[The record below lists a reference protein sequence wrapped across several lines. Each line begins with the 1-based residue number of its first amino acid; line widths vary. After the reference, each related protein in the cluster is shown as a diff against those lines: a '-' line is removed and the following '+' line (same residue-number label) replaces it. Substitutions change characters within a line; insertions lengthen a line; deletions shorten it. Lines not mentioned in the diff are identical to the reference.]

1 MVPSGASATTSGQ
14 VDPNHTSQMPN
25 AIPNLS
31 VRNLIAAALGA
42 VAIAL
47 VIVSAAGHANANPT
61 IPKPVNVQF
70 TPGDSAKTL
79 VVSWGDPP
87 AMPNGCSYDR
97 TARQIGGTNGHF
109 EDSQDDHSSDASS
122 HSYTSYRYAPLFG
135 DTEEITYEFAAGTTY
150 EAKVRIWARCGNS
163 YPSSGT
169 VSRTAVAPHSGPAT
183 NFAAAT
189 GTATGTIALSWTN
202 PSGTGISV
210 TKREYRAKLSSAS
223 SWPASWTQAG
233 SSAAYTITGLTAGS
247 NYDVQFRVQTNSVP
261 TKTLQS
267 DGVTAKSAPTLTAVS
282 GFAATSGDANGEVD
296 LSWTAVTNTTSY
308 EYQSKKSTDASW
320 GSWTDAGTGTSKTV
334 TGLDALSIYEFKVRA
349 KASSTTGAASSKQ
362 TAVAQFTPVASAAA
376 GSSPRSIDLT
386 ITAPQGITITRYDV
400 RWKLNSDAA
409 YPTSGTG
416 SWTSIATATSYSI
429 TGLTSATAYNVQVR
443 VVHSSGSA
451 ASTNSLPETL
461 NATASSAIKQPTT
474 FTVVAGSQFGEVDLS
489 WQAPSSQ
496 TVTRYEYRYREA
508 NGTYPTDSQ
517 GDAVWTAAGSAGDR
531 STVTSQTVTGLRTDG
546 TTYDIELRLIA
557 PSGNSAAVSQ
567 TAVAPKP
574 LPAPTN
580 FSAAAGTTT
589 GSVKL
594 SWTVASGVTATR
606 YEYRWKLTSSSS
618 WPTTGSTGDWTA
630 AGEPADRSTAS
641 SANVTGLTANT
652 SYDFQVRTVL
662 GTGPSYSAPASASA
676 TSAAASTPHDFSA
689 IQGTTPGSI
698 QISWT
703 DPTGTTITARQYRIK
718 LTSAASFQASWT
730 SAGSTSPFT
739 ITGLDAGE
747 WYDLYFRVQANGG
760 SSAIAIASASAG
772 AVPPPTAVTATPG
785 PEFGE
790 ITLSWSAPSGIT
802 PKSFR
807 YRSKLA
813 TDDAYPNAWETASA
827 TSTSQTITGLR
838 GNSEYDIQ
846 IGTVFRVAGRSSD
859 SYSTPTKANSIAKP
873 IPPPVDPQAEEAPT
887 PGVVVLKWTPPQ
899 GVETHAFQ
907 YRYKPESGS
916 SWSEWSSVPGHFRST
931 TVPGLNVGIQYQF
944 QLSAQNG
951 PIGGSPAVAFST
963 EMVHVAPPT
972 GLRANGGVMQ
982 VGLAWDNPESGAATG
997 YRYRYRRTDAPAS
1010 SATSWSDWFEVELA
1024 APDAEAQTTVIHG
1037 LTQATEY
1044 AVELTS
1050 TRGGSFS
1057 TPATALALT
1066 NVTVPVVGRIVAVSP
1081 AINVNAGMPIALE
1094 ANVFDIQNAEV
1105 NKDADEG
1112 TGQFDGIQ
1120 TRYTWSVE
1128 PSIGSFVE
1136 PANTRRVIFNA
1147 PDQSGSYLVTASI
1160 LPHGICMSHYVPSL
1174 EGKPCTTQFTVHVL
1188 ANGPAVTR
1196 SSDPTDPSGTIPT
1209 TLQGAD
1215 GETYTVFT
1223 PVAGGTASS
1232 DGATL
1237 KAMPG
1242 AVPDNTVIGVRIAMA
1257 QREPMATDNGWS
1269 VATDVFDISAINA
1282 QGLDRSE
1289 TQFNRPVLT
1298 CAPVPDELKPRID
1311 TLSLATLA
1319 TDGGITPIGRN
1330 IVNGPL
1336 GLTSCAY
1343 LTRLPATVAVVSKT
1357 TPATDSTASGA
1368 EATEVQSIDSF
1379 GDATLPDAGG
1389 KTPGTWLPL
1398 VALLGALAV
1407 LTARFGIR
1415 LSIAP
1420 KYRLH
1425 R

>member
-1 MVPSGASATTSGQ
+1 
-14 VDPNHTSQMPN
+14 MPN

-31 VRNLIAAALGA
+31 VRNLIATVLGA
-42 VAIAL
+42 VGVAL
-47 VIVSAAGHANANPT
+47 VIVSTAGHAGANPT

-70 TPGDSAKTL
+70 TPGDAAKKL
-79 VVSWGDPP
+79 VVSWGDAPT
-87 AMPNGCSYDR
+87 MPGGCSYNR
-97 TARQIGGTNGHF
+97 TSRRVGIPNGHF
-109 EDSQDDHSSDASS
+109 EDESDDHSSDAAS
-122 HSYTSYRYAPLFG
+122 HSYTKFIWTDLYTDA
-135 DTEEITYEFAAGTTY
+135 TTTYNFAAGTTY
-150 EAKVRIWARCGNS
+150 EVRVRIYAQCGRNYPNS
-163 YPSSGT
+163 GV
-169 VSRTAVAPHSGPAT
+169 VSQTAVAPHSGPAT

-202 PSGTGISV
+202 PTGTGISV

-233 SSAAYTITGLTAGS
+233 SSASYTITGLTAGS
-247 NYDVQFRVQTNSVP
+247 NYDIQFRVQTNSVP

-267 DGVTAKSAPTLTAVS
+267 DGVTAKSAPTLTAVG

-296 LSWTAVTNTTSY
+296 LSWTAVTNATSY
-308 EYQSKKSTDASW
+308 EYQSKKSTEASW
-320 GSWTDAGTGTSKTV
+320 GNWTDAGTGTSKTV
-334 TGLDALSIYEFKVRA
+334 TGLDALAIYEFKVRA

-386 ITAPQGITITRYDV
+386 ITAPQGIIITRYDV

-416 SWTSIATATSYSI
+416 SWTSIATATSHSI

-451 ASTNSLPETL
+451 ASTNSLPKTL

-474 FTVVAGSQFGEVDLS
+474 FAAVAGSQFGEVDLS

-496 TVTRYEYRYREA
+496 TVTRYEFRYRETGG
-508 NGTYPTDSQ
+508 NYPTNNQ
-517 GDAVWTAAGSAGDR
+517 GDAVWTPAGPSGDR
-531 STVTSQTVTGLRTDG
+531 STVTSETVTGLRTDG
-546 TTYDIELRLIA
+546 TTYEIELRLVA
-557 PSGNSAAVSQ
+557 PSGNSVAVSQ

-580 FSAAAGTTT
+580 FSAAAGTTA

-594 SWTVASGVTATR
+594 TWTVASGVTATR

-618 WPTTGSTGDWTA
+618 WPTTGSTGDWTS
-630 AGEPADRSTAS
+630 AGDPADRSTAS

-662 GTGPSYSAPASASA
+662 GTGPSYSPSASASA
-676 TSAAASTPHDFSA
+676 TSAAASTPNDFA
-689 IQGTTPGSI
+689 ATQGTTPGSI

-703 DPTGTTITARQYRIK
+703 DPVGTTITARQYRIK

-730 SAGSTSPFT
+730 SAGSISPFT

-760 SSAIAIASASAG
+760 SSAIAIASAPAG

-790 ITLSWSAPSGIT
+790 ITLSWSAPSEIT

-807 YRSKLA
+807 YRSKLT
-813 TDDAYPNAWETASA
+813 TDDAYPNTWETASA
-827 TSTSQTITGLR
+827 TSTSQTITGLL

-859 SYSTPTKANSIAKP
+859 SYSAPATANSIAKP

-916 SWSEWSSVPGHFRST
+916 SWSEWSTVPGHFRST
-931 TVPGLNVGIQYQF
+931 TVPGLNVGIQYKF

-951 PIGGSPAVAFST
+951 PIGNSPAVAFAT
-963 EMVHVAPPT
+963 EMIHVAPPA

-982 VGLAWDNPESGAATG
+982 VGLTWDHPETGAATG

-1010 SATSWSDWFEVELA
+1010 SPTSWSDWFEVELA

-1037 LTQATEY
+1037 LEQATEY

-1057 TPATALALT
+1057 TPASAIALT
-1066 NVTVPVVGRIVAVSP
+1066 NVTVPIVGRIAAAAPAVS
-1081 AINVNAGMPIALE
+1081 VTAGSPIALE
-1094 ANVFDIQNAEV
+1094 ANVFDIQDFEV
-1105 NKDADEG
+1105 NKDSDQSTGMFEG
-1112 TGQFDGIQ
+1112 IR
-1120 TRYTWSVE
+1120 TRYSWSVE
-1128 PSIGSFVE
+1128 SADSDFVE
-1136 PANTRRVIFNA
+1136 PANTRRVTFNA
-1147 PDQSGSYLVTASI
+1147 PTVPGTYLVTVAI
-1160 LPHGICMSHYVPSL
+1160 LPQGICMSHYVPSV
-1174 EGKPCTTQFTVHVL
+1174 EGNPCETQITVHVQ
-1188 ANGPAVTR
+1188 ANGPAVSRATV
-1196 SSDPTDPSGTIPT
+1196 PTDPSGTIPT
-1209 TLQGAD
+1209 TLQGTD
-1215 GETYTVFT
+1215 GETYSVFT
-1223 PVAGGTASS
+1223 PVAGGTATS

-1242 AVPDNTVIGVRIAMA
+1242 AVPDNTVIGVRIATG
-1257 QREPMATDNGWS
+1257 QRDPGVADNGWII
-1269 VATDVFDISAINA
+1269 ATDVFNISAIDA
-1282 QGLDRSE
+1282 QGQGLDE
-1289 TQFNRPVLT
+1289 TSFNRPVLA
-1298 CAPVPDELKPRID
+1298 CAPVPNELKPRISS
-1311 TLSLATLA
+1311 LSLATVA
-1319 TDGGITPIGRN
+1319 TGGSITPIGRN
-1330 IVNGPL
+1330 IVNGPQ
-1336 GLTSCAY
+1336 GLTLCGY
-1343 LTRLPATVAVVSKT
+1343 ITRLPASVVVVSKSAT
-1357 TPATDSTASGA
+1357 TNTNTQTSGA
-1368 EATEVQSIDSF
+1368 EGIES
-1379 GDATLPDAGG
+1379 DADARLPDAGG
-1389 KTPGTWLPL
+1389 QAPGWWLSL
-1398 VALLGALAV
+1398 TTLLVTLVGFSILYGGRRSFSVAL
-1407 LTARFGIR
+1407 
-1415 LSIAP
+1415 
-1420 KYRLH
+1420 KYRFH